1 MKNRIKMLALSL
13 ALVTSLSTVGCNSTS
28 SGDVRVMRVAHNQG
42 EEHPIHLALEE
53 FEKIVEQKTDKQ
65 IDIQVYPNELLG
77 GQRESVELTQTGAID
92 IAVGSISLL
101 ESFNKSY
108 SVFNLPYLF
117 DSVEHYHDVMND
129 ADIIDGIYEST
140 RESGFVGLTWFDA
153 GSRNMYTTDKPILKP
168 EDLKGKKIRV
178 QQSQTNIRMMEL
190 LGGSATPMSFGEV
203 YTALQQKVIDGAE
216 NNELALTNNKHG
228 EVAKHYSYNQHAM
241 IPDILIMN
249 AKLLDSL
256 SEEHREIILD
266 AADEI
271 NKFEVDAWEDKVNE
285 AIKQSEEMGV
295 KFYYPEI
302 EPFKEKV
309 LPLHEE
315 MTQDKDV
322 KIIYN
327 KIQNK
332 APKESTK

>member
-1 MKNRIKMLALSL
+1 MNKRIKVILLA
-13 ALVTSLSTVGCNSTS
+13 AIASLSVVGCS
-28 SGDVRVMRVAHNQG
+28 SSKGNEARVMRVAHNQG
-42 EEHPIHLALEE
+42 EEHPIHLALKE
-53 FEKIVEQKTDKQ
+53 FEKIVEDKTNNE

-117 DSVEHYHDVMND
+117 NSKEHYHSVMND
-129 ADIIDGIYEST
+129 KDIMGDIYEST

-153 GSRNMYTTDKPILKP
+153 GSRNMYTTDKPVMKP

-228 EVAKHYSYNQHAM
+228 EVAKYYSYNQHGM

-249 AKLLDSL
+249 AKLLDNL
-256 SEEHREIILD
+256 SEEHRNIILD
-266 AADEI
+266 AANEI
-271 NKFEVDAWEDKVNE
+271 NKFQVDAWEDKVSE
-285 AIKQSEEMGV
+285 AVEQSKRWGLNSTTQIQNHLKK
-295 KFYYPEI
+295 KFYHFI
-302 EPFKEKV
+302 EK
-309 LPLHEE
+309 
-315 MTQDKDV
+315 
-322 KIIYN
+322 
-327 KIQNK
+327 
-332 APKESTK
+332 

>member
-1 MKNRIKMLALSL
+1 MNKRIKALFL
-13 ALVTSLSTVGCNSTS
+13 IATISLSVVGCSKTQ
-28 SGDVRVMRVAHNQG
+28 GDDVRVMRVAHNQG
-42 EEHPIHLALEE
+42 EEHPIHLALKE
-53 FEKIVEQKTDKQ
+53 FENIVEENTDNK

-77 GQRESVELTQTGAID
+77 GQREVVELTQTGAVD

-117 DSVEHYHDVMND
+117 DSKEHYHDVMND
-129 ADIIDGIYEST
+129 DEIMNKIYEST
-140 RESGFVGLTWFDA
+140 RDSGFIGLTWFDA
-153 GSRNMYTTDKPILKP
+153 GSRNMYTTDKPIMKP

-178 QQSQTNIRMMEL
+178 QQSQTNIRMMDL

-228 EVAKHYSYNQHAM
+228 EVAKYYSYNQHAM

-249 AKLLDSL
+249 AKLLDDL
-256 SEEHREIILD
+256 SEEHRKVILD
-266 AADEI
+266 AVDEI
-271 NKFEVDAWEDKVNE
+271 NKFEVDAWEDKVEE
-285 AIKQSEEMGV
+285 AKKQSEKMGV

-309 LPLHEE
+309 LPLHNE
-315 MTQDKDV
+315 MTQDPEV
-322 KIIYN
+322 KALYD
-327 KIQNK
+327 KIQQK
-332 APKESTK
+332 AQKESK

>member
-1 MKNRIKMLALSL
+1 MNKRIKALFLVAGISLSL
-13 ALVTSLSTVGCNSTS
+13 VGCS
-28 SGDVRVMRVAHNQG
+28 SSKGNDARVMRVAHNQG
-42 EEHPIHLALEE
+42 EEHPIHLALKE
-53 FEKIVEQKTDKQ
+53 FEEIVEEKTNKA

-77 GQRESVELTQTGAID
+77 GQREAVELTQTGAID

-117 DSVEHYHDVMND
+117 DSKEHYHSVMD
-129 ADIIDGIYEST
+129 DEDIMNQIYEST
-140 RESGFVGLTWFDA
+140 RNSGFVGLTWFDA

-256 SEEHREIILD
+256 SEEHRNIILD
-266 AADEI
+266 AVDEI
-271 NKFEVDAWEDKVNE
+271 NKFEVEAWEDKVAE
-285 AIKQSEEMGV
+285 AIDQSKKMGV
-295 KFYYPEI
+295 QFHYPDI
-302 EPFKEKV
+302 EPFKERV

-315 MTQDKDV
+315 MTKNDKEIKLLYD
-322 KIIYN
+322 
-327 KIQNK
+327 KIQQK
-332 APKESTK
+332 AQNNSK

>member
-1 MKNRIKMLALSL
+1 MNKKIKALL
-13 ALVTSLSTVGCNSTS
+13 LTVVISLSVVGCSSTKN
-28 SGDVRVMRVAHNQG
+28 DEVKVMRVAHNQG
-42 EEHPIHLALEE
+42 EEHPIHLALKE
-53 FEKIVEQKTDKQ
+53 FEKIVEEKTNNE

-77 GQRESVELTQTGAID
+77 GQREAVELTQTGAID

-101 ESFNKSY
+101 ESFNKAY

-117 DSVEHYHDVMND
+117 NSTEHYHNVMND
-129 ADIIDGIYEST
+129 ESIMDSIYQST
-140 RESGFVGLTWFDA
+140 KESGFVGLTWFDA
-153 GSRNMYTTDKPILKP
+153 GSRNMYTTDKPVLKP

-190 LGGSATPMSFGEV
+190 LGGAATPMSFGEV

-228 EVAKHYSYNQHAM
+228 EVAKYYSYNQHAM

-256 SEEHREIILD
+256 SEEHRKIILD
-266 AADEI
+266 AVDYI

-285 AIKQSEEMGV
+285 AVEQSKAMGV
-295 KFYYPEI
+295 EFHYPDI

-309 LPLHEE
+309 ITLHKELTKDEE
-315 MTQDKDV
+315 V
-322 KIIYN
+322 KSVYD
-327 KIQNK
+327 KIQAIGSK
-332 APKESTK
+332 

>member
-1 MKNRIKMLALSL
+1 MNKRIKALLLA
-13 ALVTSLSTVGCNSTS
+13 AITSLSVVGCS
-28 SGDVRVMRVAHNQG
+28 SSKDNEAKVMRVAHNQG
-42 EEHPIHLALEE
+42 EEHPIHLALKE
-53 FEKIVEQKTDKQ
+53 FEKIVEQKTNNE

-77 GQRESVELTQTGAID
+77 GQREAVELTQTGAID

-117 DSVEHYHDVMND
+117 DSKEHYHSVMND
-129 ADIIDGIYEST
+129 DEIMNKIYEST

-153 GSRNMYTTDKPILKP
+153 GSRNMYTTDKPVMKP

-256 SEEHREIILD
+256 SEKHRNIILD
-266 AADEI
+266 AVNEI

-285 AIKQSEEMGV
+285 AVEQSKKMGV
-295 KFYYPEI
+295 NFYYPDI

-315 MTQDKDV
+315 MTQDNEEIKTL
-322 KIIYN
+322 YN
-327 KIQNK
+327 QIQEK
-332 APKESTK
+332 APKESK

>member
-1 MKNRIKMLALSL
+1 MNKRVKALLLA
-13 ALVTSLSTVGCNSTS
+13 AITSLFAVGCNSS
-28 SGDVRVMRVAHNQG
+28 LSKDDDVRVMRVAHNQG
-42 EEHPIHLALEE
+42 EEHPIHLALKE
-53 FEKIVEQKTDKQ
+53 FEKIVEEKTNKA

-77 GQRESVELTQTGAID
+77 GQREAVELTQTGAID

-117 DSVEHYHDVMND
+117 DSKEHYHSVMND
-129 ADIIDGIYEST
+129 EEIMNQIYEST

-153 GSRNMYTTDKPILKP
+153 GSRNMYTTDKPIMKP

-256 SEEHREIILD
+256 SEEHRKIILD
-266 AADEI
+266 TVDEI
-271 NKFEVDAWEDKVNE
+271 NKFEVNAWEDKVKE
-285 AIKQSEEMGV
+285 AVEQSKAIGV

-315 MTQDKDV
+315 MTQNKEV
-322 KIIYN
+322 KALYD
-327 KIQNK
+327 KIQAK
-332 APKESTK
+332 TPEESK

>member
-1 MKNRIKMLALSL
+1 MNKRIKVILLA
-13 ALVTSLSTVGCNSTS
+13 AIASLSVVGCS
-28 SGDVRVMRVAHNQG
+28 SSKGNEARVMRVAHNQG
-42 EEHPIHLALEE
+42 EEHPIHLALKE
-53 FEKIVEQKTDKQ
+53 FEKIVEDKTNNE

-117 DSVEHYHDVMND
+117 NSKEHYHSVMND
-129 ADIIDGIYEST
+129 KDIMGDIYEST

-153 GSRNMYTTDKPILKP
+153 GSRNMYTTDKPVMKP

-228 EVAKHYSYNQHAM
+228 EVAKYYSYNQHGM

-249 AKLLDSL
+249 AKLLDNL
-256 SEEHREIILD
+256 SEEHRNIILD
-266 AADEI
+266 AANEI
-271 NKFEVDAWEDKVNE
+271 NKFQVDAWEDKVSE
-285 AIKQSEEMGV
+285 AVEQSKKMGV
-295 KFYYPEI
+295 KFYYPDT

-309 LPLHEE
+309 LPLHKE
-315 MTQDKDV
+315 MTENDKEV
-322 KIIYN
+322 KVIYD
-327 KIQNK
+327 KIQAK
-332 APKESTK
+332 APTSK

>member
-1 MKNRIKMLALSL
+1 MNKRVKALLLATI
-13 ALVTSLSTVGCNSTS
+13 TSLFAVGCNSS
-28 SGDVRVMRVAHNQG
+28 LSKDDDVRVMRVAHNQG
-42 EEHPIHLALEE
+42 EEHPIHLALKE
-53 FEKIVEQKTDKQ
+53 FEKIVEEKTNKA

-77 GQRESVELTQTGAID
+77 GQREAVELTQTGAID

-117 DSVEHYHDVMND
+117 DSKEHYHSVMND
-129 ADIIDGIYEST
+129 EEIMNQIYEST

-153 GSRNMYTTDKPILKP
+153 GSRNMYTTDKPIMKP

-256 SEEHREIILD
+256 SEEHRKIILD
-266 AADEI
+266 TVDEI
-271 NKFEVDAWEDKVNE
+271 NKFEVNAWEDKVKE
-285 AIKQSEEMGV
+285 AVEQSKAIGV

-315 MTQDKDV
+315 MTQNKEV
-322 KIIYN
+322 KALYD
-327 KIQNK
+327 KIQAK
-332 APKESTK
+332 TPEESK

>member
-1 MKNRIKMLALSL
+1 MLAISL
-13 ALVTSLSTVGCNSTS
+13 ALVTGLSTVGCSSTS
-28 SGDVRVMRVAHNQG
+28 NDDVRVMRVAHNQG
-42 EEHPIHLALEE
+42 EEHPIHLALKQ
-53 FEKIVEQKTDKQ
+53 FEKIVEEKTENK

-77 GQRESVELTQTGAID
+77 GQREAVELTQTGAID

-101 ESFNKSY
+101 ESFNKAY

-117 DSVEHYHDVMND
+117 DSTEHYHSVMND
-129 ADIIDGIYEST
+129 ADIMDGIYDST

-249 AKLLDSL
+249 SKLLESL
-256 SEEHREIILD
+256 SEEHRKIILD

-271 NKFEVDAWEDKVNE
+271 NKFEVDAWEDKVSE
-285 AIKQSEEMGV
+285 AVKQSEEMGV

-315 MTQDKDV
+315 MTQDKEI
-322 KIIYN
+322 KILYD

>member
-1 MKNRIKMLALSL
+1 MNKRIKL
-13 ALVTSLSTVGCNSTS
+13 LVLTVMASLSVVGCGSTKND
-28 SGDVRVMRVAHNQG
+28 DVRVMRVAHNQG
-42 EEHPIHLALEE
+42 EEHPIHLALKD
-53 FEKIVEQKTDKQ
+53 FEKIVEEKTNNK
-65 IDIQVYPNELLG
+65 IDVQVYPNELLG

-101 ESFNKSY
+101 ESFNKAY
-108 SVFNLPYLF
+108 SVFNLPYVF
-117 DSVEHYHDVMND
+117 DSKEHYHSVMND
-129 ADIIDGIYEST
+129 ENIMNDIYEST
-140 RESGFVGLTWFDA
+140 KESGFVGLTWFDA
-153 GSRNMYTTDKPILKP
+153 GSRNMYTVDKPIMKP

-256 SEEHREIILD
+256 SEDQRKIILD

-271 NKFEVDAWEDKVNE
+271 NRLEVEAWEDKVVE
-285 AIKQSEEMGV
+285 AVEQSKAMGV
-295 KFYYPEI
+295 KFYYPDI

-309 LPLHEE
+309 LPLHKE
-315 MTQDKDV
+315 MTQDPEIKEVYD
-322 KIIYN
+322 
-327 KIQNK
+327 KIQEK
-332 APKESTK
+332 APKEIK

>member
-1 MKNRIKMLALSL
+1 MNKRIKALLLAAITSISL
-13 ALVTSLSTVGCNSTS
+13 VGCS
-28 SGDVRVMRVAHNQG
+28 SSKENEVRVMRVAHNQG
-42 EEHPIHLALEE
+42 EDHPIHLALKK
-53 FEKIVEQKTDKQ
+53 FEQIVEEKTNNQ
-65 IDIQVYPNELLG
+65 IDVQVYPNELLG
-77 GQRESVELTQTGAID
+77 GQRESIELTQTGAID

-117 DSVEHYHDVMND
+117 NSKEHYHSVMND
-129 ADIIDGIYEST
+129 DEIMNDIYEST

-153 GSRNMYTTDKPILKP
+153 GSRNMYTTDKPVMKP

-228 EVAKHYSYNQHAM
+228 EVAKYYSYNQHGM

-256 SEEHREIILD
+256 SEEQRKIILD
-266 AADEI
+266 AVDEI
-271 NKFEVDAWEDKVNE
+271 NKFEVDAWEEKVDE
-285 AIKQSEEMGV
+285 AVKQSKEMGV
-295 KFYYPEI
+295 KFYYPDI

-309 LPLHEE
+309 LPLHKE
-315 MTQDKDV
+315 MTENDKEI
-322 KIIYN
+322 KAIYDR
-327 KIQNK
+327 IQAK
-332 APKESTK
+332 APKN

>member
-1 MKNRIKMLALSL
+1 MNKKIKALFLTATISL
-13 ALVTSLSTVGCNSTS
+13 TLFGCGKTQS
-28 SGDVRVMRVAHNQG
+28 DDIRVMRVAHNQG
-42 EEHPIHLALEE
+42 EEHPIHLALKE
-53 FEKIVEQKTDKQ
+53 FENIVEKNTNNK

-77 GQRESVELTQTGAID
+77 GQREAVELTQTGAID

-117 DSVEHYHDVMND
+117 DSKEHYHAVMND
-129 ADIIDGIYEST
+129 DKIMNDIYEST

-153 GSRNMYTTDKPILKP
+153 GSRNMYTTDKPIMKP

-249 AKLLDSL
+249 AKLLDNL
-256 SEEHREIILD
+256 SEEYRRVILD
-266 AADEI
+266 AVDKI
-271 NKFEVDAWEDKVNE
+271 NKFEVDAWEEKVE
-285 AIKQSEEMGV
+285 ESKKQSEEMGV
-295 KFYYPEI
+295 QFYYPEL

-309 LPLHEE
+309 LPLHDEI
-315 MTQDKDV
+315 TKDLEV
-322 KIIYN
+322 KTLYDN
-327 KIQNK
+327 IQRK
-332 APKESTK
+332 SQKESK

>member
-1 MKNRIKMLALSL
+1 MNKRIKILALIVV
-13 ALVTSLSTVGCNSTS
+13 ASLSVVGCSSTKND
-28 SGDVRVMRVAHNQG
+28 DVRVMRVAHNQG
-42 EEHPIHLALEE
+42 EEHPIHLALKE
-53 FEKIVEQKTDKQ
+53 FEEIVEEKTNKE

-77 GQRESVELTQTGAID
+77 GQREAVELTQTGAID

-101 ESFNKSY
+101 ESFEKAY

-117 DSVEHYHDVMND
+117 DSKEHYHDVMND
-129 ADIIDGIYEST
+129 ETIMNDIYQST
-140 RESGFVGLTWFDA
+140 KESGFVALTWFDA
-153 GSRNMYTTDKPILKP
+153 GSRNMYTTDKPIMKP

-228 EVAKHYSYNQHAM
+228 EVAKYYSYNQHAM

-249 AKLLDSL
+249 SKLLDSL
-256 SEEHREIILD
+256 SEEQRMIILD

-271 NKFEVDAWEDKVNE
+271 NKFEVDAWEEKVSE
-285 AIKQSEEMGV
+285 AVEQSKAMGV
-295 KFYYPEI
+295 NFYYPDI

-315 MTQDKDV
+315 MTQDPKV
-322 KIIYN
+322 KEIYE
-327 KIQNK
+327 KIQQK
-332 APKESTK
+332 ASKETK

>member
-1 MKNRIKMLALSL
+1 MNKKIKALL
-13 ALVTSLSTVGCNSTS
+13 LTVVTSLSVVGCSSTKN
-28 SGDVRVMRVAHNQG
+28 DEVKVMRVAHNQG
-42 EEHPIHLALEE
+42 EEHPIHLALKE
-53 FEKIVEQKTDKQ
+53 FEKIVEEKTNNE

-77 GQRESVELTQTGAID
+77 GQREAVELTQTGAID

-101 ESFNKSY
+101 ESFNKAY

-117 DSVEHYHDVMND
+117 NSTEHYHNVMND
-129 ADIIDGIYEST
+129 ESIMDSIYQST
-140 RESGFVGLTWFDA
+140 KESGFVGLTWFDA
-153 GSRNMYTTDKPILKP
+153 GSRNMYTTDKPVLKP

-190 LGGSATPMSFGEV
+190 LGGAATPMSFGEV

-228 EVAKHYSYNQHAM
+228 EVAKYYSYNQHAM

-256 SEEHREIILD
+256 SEEHRKIILD
-266 AADEI
+266 AVDYI

-285 AIKQSEEMGV
+285 AVEQSKAMGV
-295 KFYYPEI
+295 EFHYPDI

-309 LPLHEE
+309 LPLHKELTKDEE
-315 MTQDKDV
+315 V
-322 KIIYN
+322 KSVYD
-327 KIQNK
+327 KIQAIGSK
-332 APKESTK
+332 

>member
-1 MKNRIKMLALSL
+1 MNKRVKALLLA
-13 ALVTSLSTVGCNSTS
+13 AITSLFAVGCNSS
-28 SGDVRVMRVAHNQG
+28 LSKDDVRVMRVAHNQG
-42 EEHPIHLALEE
+42 EEHPIHLALKE
-53 FEKIVEQKTDKQ
+53 FEKIVEEKTNKA

-77 GQRESVELTQTGAID
+77 GQREAVELTQTGAID

-117 DSVEHYHDVMND
+117 DSKEHYHSVMND
-129 ADIIDGIYEST
+129 EEIMNQIYEST

-153 GSRNMYTTDKPILKP
+153 GSRNMYTTDKPIMKP

-256 SEEHREIILD
+256 SEEHRNIILD
-266 AADEI
+266 TVDEI
-271 NKFEVDAWEDKVNE
+271 NKFEVNAWEDKVKE
-285 AIKQSEEMGV
+285 AVEQSKAIGV

-302 EPFKEKV
+302 EPFNEKV
-309 LPLHEE
+309 LPIHEE
-315 MTQDKDV
+315 MTQNKEV
-322 KIIYN
+322 KALYD
-327 KIQNK
+327 KIQAK
-332 APKESTK
+332 APEESK

>member
-1 MKNRIKMLALSL
+1 MNKRVKALLLA
-13 ALVTSLSTVGCNSTS
+13 AITSLFAVGCNSS
-28 SGDVRVMRVAHNQG
+28 LSKDDDVRVMRVAHNQG
-42 EEHPIHLALEE
+42 EEHPIHLALKE
-53 FEKIVEQKTDKQ
+53 FEKIVEEKTNKA

-77 GQRESVELTQTGAID
+77 GQREAVELTQTGAID

-117 DSVEHYHDVMND
+117 DSKEHYHSVMND
-129 ADIIDGIYEST
+129 EEIMNQIYEST

-153 GSRNMYTTDKPILKP
+153 GSRNMYTTDKPIMKP

-256 SEEHREIILD
+256 SEEHRKIILD
-266 AADEI
+266 TVDEI
-271 NKFEVDAWEDKVNE
+271 NKFEVNAWEDKVEE
-285 AIKQSEEMGV
+285 AVEQSKAIGV

-309 LPLHEE
+309 LPIHEE
-315 MTQDKDV
+315 MTQNKEV
-322 KIIYN
+322 KALYD
-327 KIQNK
+327 KIQAK
-332 APKESTK
+332 APEESK

>member
-1 MKNRIKMLALSL
+1 MNKRVKALLLA
-13 ALVTSLSTVGCNSTS
+13 AITSLFAVGCNSS
-28 SGDVRVMRVAHNQG
+28 LSKDDVRVMRVAHNQG
-42 EEHPIHLALEE
+42 EEHPIHLALKE
-53 FEKIVEQKTDKQ
+53 FEKIVEEKTNKA

-77 GQRESVELTQTGAID
+77 GQREAVELTQTGAID

-117 DSVEHYHDVMND
+117 DSKEHYHSVMND
-129 ADIIDGIYEST
+129 EEIMNQIYEST

-153 GSRNMYTTDKPILKP
+153 GSRNMYTTDKPIMKP

-256 SEEHREIILD
+256 SEEHRKIILD
-266 AADEI
+266 TVDEI
-271 NKFEVDAWEDKVNE
+271 NKFEVNAWEDKVKE
-285 AIKQSEEMGV
+285 AVEQSKAIGV

-315 MTQDKDV
+315 MTQNKEV
-322 KIIYN
+322 KALYD
-327 KIQNK
+327 KIQAK
-332 APKESTK
+332 TPEESK

>member
-1 MKNRIKMLALSL
+1 MNKRIKAFFLVA
-13 ALVTSLSTVGCNSTS
+13 VTSLSVVGCS
-28 SGDVRVMRVAHNQG
+28 SSKGDDVRVMRVAHNQG
-42 EEHPIHLALEE
+42 EDHPIHLALKE
-53 FEKIVEQKTDKQ
+53 FEDIVEEKTNNE

-77 GQRESVELTQTGAID
+77 GQREAVELTQTGAVD

-101 ESFNKSY
+101 ESFNKAY

-117 DSVEHYHDVMND
+117 DSKEHYHSVMND
-129 ADIIDGIYEST
+129 DKIMDPIYQST
-140 RESGFVGLTWFDA
+140 KDSGFVALTWFDA
-153 GSRNMYTTDKPILKP
+153 GSRNMYTTDKPIMTP
-168 EDLKGKKIRV
+168 DDLKGKKVRV

-228 EVAKHYSYNQHAM
+228 EVAKYYSYNQHAM

-256 SEEHREIILD
+256 SGEHRKIILD

-271 NKFEVDAWEDKVNE
+271 NKFEVDAWEDKVSE
-285 AIKQSEEMGV
+285 AVKQSEEMGV
-295 KFYYPEI
+295 KFYYPDI

-315 MTQDKDV
+315 MTKSDKEIKSVYD
-322 KIIYN
+322 
-327 KIQNK
+327 KIQAK
-332 APKESTK
+332 APKESK

>member
-1 MKNRIKMLALSL
+1 MNKRIKALL
-13 ALVTSLSTVGCNSTS
+13 LVAIASLSVVGCS
-28 SGDVRVMRVAHNQG
+28 SVKDDEVKVMRVDHNQG
-42 EEHPIHLALEE
+42 EEHPIHLALKE
-53 FEKIVEQKTDKQ
+53 FEKIVEEKTQNQ

-77 GQRESVELTQTGAID
+77 GQRESVELTQTGAVD

-117 DSVEHYHDVMND
+117 DSTEHYHAVMND
-129 ADIIDGIYEST
+129 EDIMNGIYEST
-140 RESGFVGLTWFDA
+140 RDAGFVGLTWFDA
-153 GSRNMYTTDKPILKP
+153 GSRNMYTTDKAIMKP

-203 YTALQQKVIDGAE
+203 YTAIQQKVIDGAE

-228 EVAKHYSYNQHAM
+228 EVAKYYSYNQHAM

-256 SEEHREIILD
+256 SEEHRNIILD
-266 AADEI
+266 AVDTI

-285 AIKQSEEMGV
+285 AVEQAKEMGV
-295 KFYYPEI
+295 EFYYPDI

-309 LPLHEE
+309 LPLHDE
-315 MTQDKDV
+315 MTTDKEV
-322 KIIYN
+322 KALYD
-327 KIQNK
+327 KIQAK
-332 APKESTK
+332 AQKEKN

>member
-1 MKNRIKMLALSL
+1 MNKRIKALLLAGI
-13 ALVTSLSTVGCNSTS
+13 TSLSVVGCS
-28 SGDVRVMRVAHNQG
+28 SSLSQDKDVRVMRVAHNQG
-42 EEHPIHLALEE
+42 EEHPIHLALKE
-53 FEKIVEQKTDKQ
+53 FENIVEEKTDSK

-77 GQRESVELTQTGAID
+77 GQREAVELTQTGAVD

-117 DSVEHYHDVMND
+117 NSKEHYHSVMND
-129 ADIIDGIYEST
+129 DEIMDQIYEST

-153 GSRNMYTTDKPILKP
+153 GSRNMYTTDKPIMTP

-228 EVAKHYSYNQHAM
+228 EVAKYYSYNQHAM

-256 SEEHREIILD
+256 SEEDRNIILD
-266 AADEI
+266 AVDQI
-271 NKFEVDAWEDKVNE
+271 NKFELDAWEGKVKE
-285 AIKQSEEMGV
+285 AVEQSKAMGV

-315 MTQDKDV
+315 MTQDPEIKTLYD
-322 KIIYN
+322 
-327 KIQNK
+327 KIQSK
-332 APKESTK
+332 APEENK

>member
-1 MKNRIKMLALSL
+1 MNKRVKALLLA
-13 ALVTSLSTVGCNSTS
+13 AITSLFAVGCNSS
-28 SGDVRVMRVAHNQG
+28 LSKDDDVRVMRVAHNQG
-42 EEHPIHLALEE
+42 EEHPIHLALKE
-53 FEKIVEQKTDKQ
+53 FEKIVEEKTNKA

-77 GQRESVELTQTGAID
+77 GQREAVELTQTGAID

-117 DSVEHYHDVMND
+117 DSKEHYHSVMND
-129 ADIIDGIYEST
+129 EEIMNQIYEST

-153 GSRNMYTTDKPILKP
+153 GSRNMYTTDKPIMKP

-256 SEEHREIILD
+256 SEEHRNIILD
-266 AADEI
+266 TVDEI
-271 NKFEVDAWEDKVNE
+271 NKFEVHAWEDKVEE
-285 AIKQSEEMGV
+285 AVEQSKAIGV

-309 LPLHEE
+309 LPIHEE
-315 MTQDKDV
+315 MTQNKEV
-322 KIIYN
+322 KALYD
-327 KIQNK
+327 KIQAK
-332 APKESTK
+332 TPEESK

>member
-1 MKNRIKMLALSL
+1 MNKKIKVLLL
-13 ALVTSLSTVGCNSTS
+13 TVVTSLSVVGCSSTKN
-28 SGDVRVMRVAHNQG
+28 DEVKVMRVAHNQG
-42 EEHPIHLALEE
+42 EEHPIHLALKE
-53 FEKIVEQKTDKQ
+53 FEKIVEEKTNNE

-77 GQRESVELTQTGAID
+77 GQREAVELTQTGAID

-101 ESFNKSY
+101 ESFNKAY

-117 DSVEHYHDVMND
+117 NSTEHYHNVMND
-129 ADIIDGIYEST
+129 ESIMDSIYQST
-140 RESGFVGLTWFDA
+140 KESGFVGLTWFDA
-153 GSRNMYTTDKPILKP
+153 GSRNMYTTDKPVLKP

-190 LGGSATPMSFGEV
+190 LGGAATPMSFGEV

-256 SEEHREIILD
+256 SEEHRKIILD
-266 AADEI
+266 AVDYI

-285 AIKQSEEMGV
+285 AVEQSKAMGV
-295 KFYYPEI
+295 EFHYPDI

-309 LPLHEE
+309 LPLHKELTKDEE
-315 MTQDKDV
+315 V
-322 KIIYN
+322 KSVYD
-327 KIQNK
+327 KIQAIGSK
-332 APKESTK
+332 

>member
-1 MKNRIKMLALSL
+1 MNKRIKVILLAAIASFS
-13 ALVTSLSTVGCNSTS
+13 VVGCS
-28 SGDVRVMRVAHNQG
+28 SSKGNEARVMRVAHNQG
-42 EEHPIHLALEE
+42 EEHPIHLALKE
-53 FEKIVEQKTDKQ
+53 FEKIVEDKTNNE

-117 DSVEHYHDVMND
+117 NSKEHYHSVMND
-129 ADIIDGIYEST
+129 KDIMGDIYEST

-153 GSRNMYTTDKPILKP
+153 GSRNMYTTDKPIMKP

-228 EVAKHYSYNQHAM
+228 EVAKYYSYNQHGM

-249 AKLLDSL
+249 AKLLDNL
-256 SEEHREIILD
+256 SEEHRNIILD
-266 AADEI
+266 AANEI
-271 NKFEVDAWEDKVNE
+271 NKFQVDAWEDKVSE
-285 AIKQSEEMGV
+285 AVEQSKKMGV
-295 KFYYPEI
+295 KFYYPDI

-309 LPLHEE
+309 LPLHRE
-315 MTQDKDV
+315 MTENDKEV
-322 KIIYN
+322 KVIYD
-327 KIQNK
+327 KIQAK
-332 APKESTK
+332 APTSK

>member
-1 MKNRIKMLALSL
+1 MLAISL
-13 ALVTSLSTVGCNSTS
+13 ALVTGLSTVGCSSTS
-28 SGDVRVMRVAHNQG
+28 NDDVRVMRVAHNQG
-42 EEHPIHLALEE
+42 EEHPIHLALKE
-53 FEKIVEQKTDKQ
+53 FEKIVEEKTENK

-77 GQRESVELTQTGAID
+77 GQREAVELTQTGAID

-101 ESFNKSY
+101 ESFNKAY

-117 DSVEHYHDVMND
+117 DSTEHYHSVMND
-129 ADIIDGIYEST
+129 ADIMDGIYDST

-249 AKLLDSL
+249 SKLLESL
-256 SEEHREIILD
+256 SEEHRKIILD

-285 AIKQSEEMGV
+285 AVKQSEEMGV

-315 MTQDKDV
+315 MTQDKEI
-322 KIIYN
+322 KILYD

>member
-1 MKNRIKMLALSL
+1 MNKRIKALFLAAITGLT
-13 ALVTSLSTVGCNSTS
+13 VVGCS
-28 SGDVRVMRVAHNQG
+28 SSKDNDVRVMRVAHNQG
-42 EEHPIHLALEE
+42 EEHPIHLALKE
-53 FEKIVEQKTDKQ
+53 FERIVEEKTNNE

-77 GQRESVELTQTGAID
+77 GQREAVELTQTGAID

-117 DSVEHYHDVMND
+117 DSKEHYHAVMND
-129 ADIIDGIYEST
+129 DEIMDQIYEST

-153 GSRNMYTTDKPILKP
+153 GSRNMYTTDKPILTP

-178 QQSQTNIRMMEL
+178 QQSQTNIKMMDL

-249 AKLLDSL
+249 AKLLDNL
-256 SEEHREIILD
+256 SEEHRQVILD
-266 AADEI
+266 AVDEI
-271 NKFEVDAWEDKVNE
+271 NRFEVDAWEEKVDE
-285 AIKQSEEMGV
+285 AIEQSKAMGV
-295 KFYYPEI
+295 QFYYPDI

-309 LPLHEE
+309 LPLHDE
-315 MTQDKDV
+315 MTKDLEV
-322 KIIYN
+322 KAIYD
-327 KIQNK
+327 KIQAK
-332 APKESTK
+332 SVTEK

>member
-1 MKNRIKMLALSL
+1 MNKRIKVILLA
-13 ALVTSLSTVGCNSTS
+13 AIASLSVVGCS
-28 SGDVRVMRVAHNQG
+28 SSKGNEARVMRVAHNQG
-42 EEHPIHLALEE
+42 EEHPIHLALKE
-53 FEKIVEQKTDKQ
+53 FEKIVEDKTNNE

-117 DSVEHYHDVMND
+117 NSKEHYHSVMND
-129 ADIIDGIYEST
+129 KDIMGDIYEST

-153 GSRNMYTTDKPILKP
+153 GSRNMYTTDKPVMKP

-228 EVAKHYSYNQHAM
+228 EVAKYYSYNQHGM

-249 AKLLDSL
+249 AKLLDNL
-256 SEEHREIILD
+256 SEEHRNIILD

-271 NKFEVDAWEDKVNE
+271 NKFQVDAWEDKVSE
-285 AIKQSEEMGV
+285 AVEQSKKMGV
-295 KFYYPEI
+295 KFYYPDI

-309 LPLHEE
+309 LPLHKE
-315 MTQDKDV
+315 MTENDKEV
-322 KIIYN
+322 KVIYD
-327 KIQNK
+327 KIQAK
-332 APKESTK
+332 APTSK

>member
-1 MKNRIKMLALSL
+1 MNKKIKALFVVATISL
-13 ALVTSLSTVGCNSTS
+13 TLVGCGRTKSD
-28 SGDVRVMRVAHNQG
+28 DVRVMRVAHNQG
-42 EEHPIHLALEE
+42 ESHPIHLALKE
-53 FEKIVEQKTDKQ
+53 FENIVETNTNNK

-77 GQRESVELTQTGAID
+77 GQREAIELTQTGAID

-117 DSVEHYHDVMND
+117 DSKEHYHAVMND
-129 ADIIDGIYEST
+129 DEIMNDIYEST

-153 GSRNMYTTDKPILKP
+153 GSRNMYTTDKPIMKP

-249 AKLLDSL
+249 AKLLDNL
-256 SEEHREIILD
+256 SEEHRNIILD
-266 AADEI
+266 AVDKI
-271 NKFEVDAWEDKVNE
+271 NKFEVDAWEEKVE
-285 AIKQSEEMGV
+285 ESKKQSEEMGV
-295 KFYYPEI
+295 QFYYPEL

-309 LPLHEE
+309 LPLHDE
-315 MTQDKDV
+315 MTKDPEV
-322 KIIYN
+322 KTLYDN
-327 KIQNK
+327 IQQK
-332 APKESTK
+332 SQKESK